1 MVTNIVKEKML
12 NAITHLAKINKVNT
26 ENVQLMIHTKNE
38 DLIPQFFYL
47 LNGKPKT
54 TEEGTTE
61 QLDLKTQVLMMKF
74 DPLNYVGITHVFFQ
88 KYFTQKQHELKTE
101 AKNIYIAIGTNNEAK
116 EVQLKIYNQSTFV
129 ANVTL
134 QEVFS

>member
-12 NAITHLAKINKVNT
+12 NAITHLAKINEVDT
-26 ENVQLMIHTKNE
+26 ENVQLMIHTKNK

-47 LNGKPKT
+47 LNSKPKLNEQGQL
-54 TEEGTTE
+54 EE
-61 QLDLKTQVLMMKF
+61 LDLKTQVLMMRF
-74 DPLNYVGITHVFFQ
+74 DPLSYVGITHTFFQ
-88 KYFTQKQHELKTE
+88 KYFMQKQHELKTE
-101 AKNIYIAIGTNNEAK
+101 SKNIYIAIGTNNEAK
-116 EVQLKIYNQSTFV
+116 EVQLKIYNQNTFV